1 MKIYKQ
7 LQKSSIWTLIVVV
20 LAMAGVLLLA
30 SCAIGEQQATKTEA
44 PKTQT
49 SVQFSWVHTI
59 EFVGF
64 YEAIRQGY
72 YTDANLDVRLDGGG
86 FDDKGAY
93 IDPVGQVVD
102 GKSDFGIAG
111 ADVLLAARAQG
122 KPVVAIA
129 SIYQRS
135 PVVLISLAAKNIVR
149 PKDLVGQRVD
159 TQPGTTVG
167 LTYQALL
174 ASQEVDRTK
183 IIETPRSDFTV
194 NPLFEDKIDVLS
206 GFITNDGVQ
215 AKLRG
220 EPLNL
225 ILMSDYGINLYSN
238 VIFTTEDMIKNKPE
252 LVEAFVEA
260 TAKGMQ
266 WAIDYPEQAAKYV
279 VDQYGE
285 SMVPDIKNS
294 QEAGLLA
301 SIPLIKPAGSQ
312 PGMMQ
317 AQAWETAH
325 QILLDQGIL
334 NQPLDIKGAYNLTF
348 LEKIYNRQAANQ

>member
-1 MKIYKQ
+1 MKFNNQ
-7 LQKSSIWTLIVVV
+7 LKIRSSILIPILFII
-20 LAMAGVLLLA
+20 LALGLAGCG
-30 SCAIGEQQATKTEA
+30 SSDEATTTTEA
-44 PKTQT
+44 SKMQT

-72 YTDANLDVRLDGGG
+72 YADANLDVRIDGGG

-93 IDPVGQVVD
+93 IDPVGRVVD

-122 KPVVAIA
+122 QPVVAIA

-159 TQPGTTVG
+159 TQPGTTVD

-183 IIETPRSDFTV
+183 IIESLRSDFTV
-194 NPLFEDKIDVLS
+194 NPLFEDKTDVLS
-206 GFITNDGVQ
+206 GFITNEGVQ

-252 LVEAFVEA
+252 VVEAFVEA
-260 TAKGMQ
+260 TVKGMQ
-266 WAIDYPEQAAKYV
+266 WAIDYPEAAAKYV
-279 VDQYGE
+279 VEQYGE
-285 SMVPDIKNS
+285 SMAPDIKNS

-301 SIPLIKPAGSQ
+301 SIPLIKPADSQ

-317 AQAWETAH
+317 AQAWEAAH

-334 NQPLDIKGAYNLTF
+334 KEPLDIKDAYDLTF
-348 LEKIYNRQAANQ
+348 LEKISNSQAASQ